1 MIKNDEWNEPA
12 SEESGTS
19 SQSLTKPSRHEV
31 SERAYFYY
39 LNTGSSDGHD
49 LGDWFRAEQDLVLE
63 QPRTRFHGAH
73 N

>member
-1 MIKNDEWNEPA
+1 MKNDELKIPV
-12 SEESGTS
+12 SEETRTS
-19 SQSLTKPSRHEV
+19 SQTPIKPSPREV

-49 LGDWFRAEQDLVLE
+49 LEHWLRAEQDLMFG
-63 QPRTRFHGAH
+63 QSRTRFHGAH